1 MCFENINIIFT
12 FTNLRSRE
20 WKKTNSIKKEIR
32 ELVKNRADYIPVE
45 NNTILKNDS
54 VKPLNK

>member
-1 MCFENINIIFT
+1 MCFENIDIIFT

-32 ELVKNRADYIPVE
+32 ELVKNRADYIPVK